1 MEFLSPQVRFPGVRL
16 LSPKVCALY
25 FIIFILGAVVRVI
38 QQYCVSLPFP
48 CYMRGYTSPKS
59 LKSSREYLKI
69 KIRSIGILRQMRNV
83 FQWFPF

>member
-1 MEFLSPQVRFPGVRL
+1 MEFLSPQIRFPGVKL
-16 LSPKVCALY
+16 LSQKVCALY
-25 FIIFILGAVVRVI
+25 FIIFILGAAVSVI

-69 KIRSIGILRQMRNV
+69 KIGSIGILRR
-83 FQWFPF
+83 